1 MAINKNFVVKNGI
14 EVNTNLIVADT
25 DSNKVGIGTTVPEYT
40 LHVFQ
45 GTGIGATTI
54 NVTGVGTFLEELN
67 VGLAG
72 TTLTAISNAT
82 LGIGGSVGVG
92 TDDPGYLLE
101 VHSPVTTGQT
111 ALYVRGDAE
120 ITGDINLTNL
130 SISQLNVTGLS
141 TFVDDI
147 FIGTGATVGFG
158 STAFFK
164 DSARAIFGNGE
175 DLKIYHTG
183 SSSYIENQTGTLFV
197 LADTFEIKGSNGNET
212 HLKTVD
218 NGAVELYYD
227 NTKRFNTNAIGVEV
241 SGTLQS
247 TGITTLASSG
257 GITTTGGDL
266 YVGGDLYINEDIVL
280 DTNLEI
286 LGIATIGSIHVTGI
300 STFDGEIRGPN
311 LTNSIVVGTGLS
323 VRGSATGVA
332 VTLAGAGGITTTG
345 GDLYVGGDL
354 YINEDIVLDTNLT
367 ILGIATI
374 GSLNL
379 SSTSGINTIDST
391 VQSSSKDTGSLVLQ
405 GGLGIEKQ
413 LYVGAGASVGAGL
426 TVAGN
431 LLPEADG
438 TRDLGASG
446 TEWKDLYIDG
456 TANID
461 ALIADTAKIS
471 DLSANRV
478 VYSSAVD
485 GELSDSANLTFD
497 DTTLAVNAIFDS
509 NDTTQSTSKD
519 TGSAKFAGGVG
530 IAKQLYV
537 GAGASVGAGLTVK
550 GNLLPEADGTRD
562 LGASGTEWKDLY
574 IDGTANIDSLSADT
588 AAIGDLTDNQ
598 VVIAGS
604 SGELEGDTDFTFDGT
619 KLNIGVGVATIS
631 NDGNAS
637 FVGTVTVGAGLSI
650 TGISTFHNAAI
661 FGSTGYIQVP
671 AGNTA
676 ERTITGISVTFGQV
690 RYNTQ
695 LSQFEGYGAGEA
707 WGSLGG
713 VKDVDGDTFIRAES
727 AAGQDE
733 DKLEFLTAD
742 SVRLVVDSSGR
753 VGIGSTLP
761 ATELDLNGSA
771 AITGIA
777 TIKQLQIG
785 QPDQVLVGITTILD
799 EDNMVS
805 DSAAALATQQS
816 IKKYVDDQV
825 TAQDLDVAGDSGTG
839 SVDLDSQSLT
849 IAGTNNEIQ
858 TSASSQ
864 TLTIG
869 LPNDVTIGQD
879 LTVTRNLSVT
889 GTDDNILGNVNTG
902 SVQLDG
908 GLGVA
913 KNVTIGAGLSVTNKL
928 TTTSTGIAVSNG
940 SNVEATIVGPPTLV
954 LDPSVIG
961 DNTGV
966 VRIKGDL
973 FVDGT
978 QTQINST
985 TLEISDFI
993 VGIATTAT
1001 TDTLADGAGITI
1013 GPDNNLLYENSSTS
1027 LKSSENLNVATGKAY
1042 QVNGTSV
1049 LNATTLGSNVVTSSL
1064 TTLGTIAT
1072 GVWNGTAI
1080 TNAYIANST
1089 MSVGGVTL
1097 TLGGT
1102 SATPAFDLTSATNY
1116 PTSSLTG
1123 TITNAQLAGSIAAS
1137 KLAGSIADSKL
1148 STISTADKVSITA
1161 LDIDGGTDIGADIVD
1176 ADLFII
1182 DDGAGGTNRKVAAS
1196 RIKTYIG
1203 TGAEVT
1209 TTSVSTTSAT
1219 SCGSFV
1225 LATYRSASVIAQI
1238 TQGTSYQVGRYLL
1251 IHDGTTVT
1259 TIEESAIA
1267 TGDMLGTFEGVIN
1280 GSNVEFRVTMD
1291 SASSA
1296 TVITNI
1302 TTIAV

>member
-1 MAINKNFVVKNGI
+1 MAINKNFIIKHGF
-14 EVNTNLIVADT
+14 EVNGNVFVVNPDN
-25 DSNKVGIGTTVPEYT
+25 DRVGVNTSIPEHT
-40 LHVFQ
+40 LHVI
-45 GTGIGATTI
+45 GGIGVTDARI
-54 NVTGVGTFLEELN
+54 TGVTTALGDVLVANSSGVDGKAFA
-67 VGLAG
+67 VRVSAG
-72 TTLTAISNAT
+72 N
-82 LGIGGSVGVG
+82 SVGIN
-92 TDDPGYLLE
+92 TANPRYPLE
-101 VHSPVTTGQT
+101 VIGPVSIGQT
-111 ALYVRGDAE
+111 AQY
-120 ITGDINLTNL
+120 
-130 SISQLNVTGLS
+130 
-141 TFVDDI
+141 
-147 FIGTGATVGFG
+147 
-158 STAFFK
+158 
-164 DSARAIFGNGE
+164 IFG
-175 DLKIYHTG
+175 DL
-183 SSSYIENQTGTLFV
+183 
-197 LADTFEIKGSNGNET
+197 
-212 HLKTVD
+212 
-218 NGAVELYYD
+218 
-227 NTKRFNTNAIGVEV
+227 GVSGEV
-241 SGTLQS
+241 SASNFNSGNAS
-247 TGITTLASSG
+247 FTGITTFTNTTQSTSS
-257 GITTTGGDL
+257 TTGSAKFA
-266 YVGGDLYINEDIVL
+266 GGV
-280 DTNLEI
+280 
-286 LGIATIGSIHVTGI
+286 GIA
-300 STFDGEIRGPN
+300 
-311 LTNSIVVGTGLS
+311 
-323 VRGSATGVA
+323 
-332 VTLAGAGGITTTG
+332 
-345 GDLYVGGDL
+345 
-354 YINEDIVLDTNLT
+354 
-367 ILGIATI
+367 
-374 GSLNL
+374 
-379 SSTSGINTIDST
+379 
-391 VQSSSKDTGSLVLQ
+391 
-405 GGLGIEKQ
+405 KQ

-461 ALIADTAKIS
+461 VLIADTAKIS

-478 VYSSAVD
+478 VYSSSVD

-509 NDTTQSTSKD
+509 NDTTESTSAT

-530 IAKQLYV
+530 IEKQLYV
-537 GAGASVGAGLTVK
+537 GAGVSVGAGLTVK

-562 LGASGTEWKDLY
+562 LGSSSVEWKDLY

-588 AAIGDLTDNQ
+588 AAIGDLTNNR

-604 SGELEGDTDFTFDGT
+604 SGELEDSADLTFDGT

-637 FVGTVTVGAGLSI
+637 FVGIVTVGTGLSI
-650 TGISTFHNAAI
+650 TGISTFNNAAI

-676 ERTITGISVTFGQV
+676 QRTITGISVTFGQV

-727 AAGQDE
+727 AAGADE
-733 DKLEFLTAD
+733 DKLEFLTAG

-753 VGIGSTLP
+753 VGIGSILP

-777 TIKQLQIG
+777 TINQLQIG

-849 IAGTNNEIQ
+849 IAGTTNEIE

-889 GTDDNILGNVNTG
+889 D
-902 SVQLDG
+902 
-908 GLGVA
+908 
-913 KNVTIGAGLSVTNKL
+913 KL

-954 LDPSVIG
+954 LDPSAIG

-1027 LKSSENLNVATGKAY
+1027 LKSSENLNVATGKGY
-1042 QVNGTSV
+1042 QVNGVSV
-1049 LNATTLGSNVVTSSL
+1049 LNATTLGSNVAISSL
-1064 TTLGTIAT
+1064 TTLGTITT

-1080 TNAYIANST
+1080 ANANLANST

-1123 TITNAQLAGSIAAS
+1123 TITNAQLAGSIAND

-1148 STISTADKVSITA
+1148 STISTTNKVSIAA
-1161 LDIDGGTDIGADIVD
+1161 LDIDGGTDIGANIVD

-1203 TGAEVT
+1203 TGAQVT

-1219 SCGSFV
+1219 DCGNFV
-1225 LATYRSASVIAQI
+1225 LATHRSAYITAQI

>member
-1 MAINKNFVVKNGI
+1 MAINKNFIIKHGF
-14 EVNTNLIVADT
+14 EVNGNVFVVNADN
-25 DSNKVGIGTTVPEYT
+25 DRVGVNTSIPEHT
-40 LHVFQ
+40 LHVI
-45 GTGIGATTI
+45 GGIGVTDARI
-54 NVTGVGTFLEELN
+54 TGVTTALGDVLVADSSGEDGKAFA
-67 VGLAG
+67 VRVSAG
-72 TTLTAISNAT
+72 N
-82 LGIGGSVGVG
+82 SVGIN
-92 TDDPGYLLE
+92 TANPRYPLE
-101 VHSPVTTGQT
+101 VIGPVSIGQT
-111 ALYVRGDAE
+111 AQY
-120 ITGDINLTNL
+120 
-130 SISQLNVTGLS
+130 
-141 TFVDDI
+141 
-147 FIGTGATVGFG
+147 
-158 STAFFK
+158 
-164 DSARAIFGNGE
+164 IFG
-175 DLKIYHTG
+175 DL
-183 SSSYIENQTGTLFV
+183 
-197 LADTFEIKGSNGNET
+197 
-212 HLKTVD
+212 
-218 NGAVELYYD
+218 
-227 NTKRFNTNAIGVEV
+227 GVSGEV
-241 SGTLQS
+241 SASNFNSGNAS
-247 TGITTLASSG
+247 FTGITTFTN
-257 GITTTGGDL
+257 TTQN
-266 YVGGDLYINEDIVL
+266 I
-280 DTNLEI
+280 
-286 LGIATIGSIHVTGI
+286 IGSVETGAVQIRGGLGVSKNLSVGAGLSVAGNSYFVGVVTFAAGASGKIQLGDNANDNVEFEADVNSNIIPNTTSTFDLGSSSQKWRELHLAGNAGIGSLAVTGI
-300 STFDGEIRGPN
+300 STFND
-311 LTNSIVVGTGLS
+311 
-323 VRGSATGVA
+323 
-332 VTLAGAGGITTTG
+332 TTQ
-345 GDLYVGGDL
+345 
-354 YINEDIVLDTNLT
+354 
-367 ILGIATI
+367 
-374 GSLNL
+374 
-379 SSTSGINTIDST
+379 ST
-391 VQSSSKDTGSLVLQ
+391 SKDTGSLVLQ
-405 GGLGIEKQ
+405 GGLGIAKQ

-426 TVAGN
+426 TVAGD

-438 TRDLGASG
+438 TRDLGSSSV
-446 TEWKDLYIDG
+446 EWKDLYIDG

-1182 DDGAGGTNRKVAAS
+1182 DDGADGTNRKVAAS